1 MGWQGG
7 SRHLNI
13 TSEQDAMTGGVRT
26 DLISYFG
33 VDLYFS
39 NNYLSKN
46 LVVFLFSWIYKQ
58 EGL

>member
-26 DLISYFG
+26 DFNTYFG

-39 NNYLSKN
+39 SPHTDPAQGVLLS
-46 LVVFLFSWIYKQ
+46 LVQVKC
-58 EGL
+58 